1 MFAYFIL
8 MFILQTA
15 DEFLHIIINNHGD
28 ANLVDITKPMLYGEK
43 LALLSVI
50 TEECHKISCMLNMW
64 LYVYVYLRLLHLYFK
79 VEIFFRVQRGYTMAA
94 GKDINLKIR
103 RGRQSNGMPNPVDVH
118 VGRRVH
124 LRRKALGLSQND
136 VSVLLGITFQQIQK
150 YESGT
155 NRISASRLWDF
166 SRILGVNVQF
176 FYEDMPSEIAEQS
189 PRMALGSN
197 TRAEFGCPASA
208 PENTTEG
215 QELLHYYFGLENR
228 RLAYSV
234 LELLKACG

>member
-1 MFAYFIL
+1 MF
-8 MFILQTA
+8 
-15 DEFLHIIINNHGD
+15 
-28 ANLVDITKPMLYGEK
+28 
-43 LALLSVI
+43 
-50 TEECHKISCMLNMW
+50 
-64 LYVYVYLRLLHLYFK
+64 
-79 VEIFFRVQRGYTMAA
+79 
-94 GKDINLKIR
+94 
-103 RGRQSNGMPNPVDVH
+103 
-118 VGRRVH
+118 
-124 LRRKALGLSQND
+124 
-136 VSVLLGITFQQIQK
+136 LLGITFQQIQK

-189 PRMALGSN
+189 PRMDLGSN

-215 QELLHYYFGLENR
+215 QELLHYYFGFENR